1 MKKKLSRPAKTKH
14 KPVKTKPVLS
24 ALPEPKKIRTNL
36 SKSKLAFFQTIL
48 IGLKSRLTGNLSQ
61 MENES
66 LVQSRREA
74 SGDLSNLPLHM
85 ADAGTDTFEQDFT
98 LGLMENE
105 GEEIH
110 EIDAALERI
119 GEQTYG
125 VCERCSKQITEKR
138 LKAIP
143 YSRLCIGCKEKEE
156 VNE

>member
-1 MKKKLSRPAKTKH
+1 MNKKHSRPAKTKH
-14 KPVKTKPVLS
+14 KTVKAKPVLS
-24 ALPEPKKIRTNL
+24 ALPKPKKIRTSL
-36 SKSKLAFFQTIL
+36 SKSKLASFKTIL

-66 LVQSRREA
+66 LSQSRREA
-74 SGDLSNLPLHM
+74 SGDLSDLPLHM

-110 EIDAALERI
+110 EIDAALDRI
-119 GEQTYG
+119 EEQTFG
-125 VCERCSKQITEKR
+125 VCERCSKPISEKR

-143 YSRLCIGCKEKEE
+143 FSRLCIDCKEKEE